1 MGAMRAWLKRT
12 FSASSSDQ
20 APAGAGGEQ
29 RHDFAYGHNS
39 LPYSILL
46 KGMFGQAPNGRVLQG
61 RNDAMRIPAILRGRN
76 LICNIA
82 TLPLESIGPDNRVRP
97 NPLLQQI
104 DPNVANVV
112 TLAQTVEDLFFES
125 VAWWRITG
133 FDPNTGMPSRAVRYA
148 PEQVS
153 LKPPANYHQGW
164 LPSDLPTTG
173 SVWIAGEKVP
183 FDQVIRFDSPNPP
196 FMQMA
201 EDAIERAMSLDAAAK
216 MYADDPAP
224 RSYFTPADNLS
235 DPFEGETNDDG
246 EELSDDEKDAKIA
259 ALLSNWA
266 AMRRKRA
273 TGYVP
278 ASLKLNTV
286 QMPTPAEL
294 QLVALQQRVS
304 LELANAIGLDPE
316 DLGISTTSRTY
327 QNATDRRKDRINDV
341 LSPYMEAITQRLSMP
356 DVTLPGERV
365 RFKLADYLRADPK
378 TRAEVNATYLD
389 KGVVSREWVAA
400 DEGLPPE
407 ALPRTAPEAEQP
419 RPAIQAGEVTA
430 GAPLAEPDGPPTES
444 QIFAAYEA
452 EVTL

>member
-12 FSASSSDQ
+12 FSASSGDQ
-20 APAGAGGEQ
+20 APAGVGGEQ
-29 RHDFAYGHNS
+29 RHDFAYGQHS

-82 TLPLESIGPDNRVRP
+82 TLPLESVGPDNRVRP
-97 NPLLQQI
+97 NPLLAQI

-125 VAWWRITG
+125 VAWWRVTG
-133 FDPNTGMPSRAVRYA
+133 FDPYTGMPSRAVRYA

-153 LKPPANYHQGW
+153 LKPPANYDQGY
-164 LPSDLPTTG
+164 LPSGLETHG
-173 SVWIAGEKVP
+173 AVWIAGERVP
-183 FDQVIRFDSPNPP
+183 YDQVIRFDSPNPP

-201 EDAIERAMSLDAAAK
+201 EDAIERAMALDAAAK

-224 RSYFTPADNLS
+224 RSFFTPADGLS
-235 DPFEGETNDDG
+235 DPFEGED
-246 EELSDDEKDAKIA
+246 LSDEEKDARIA
-259 ALLSNWA
+259 QLLDEWA
-266 AMRRKRA
+266 AARRKRA
-273 TGYVP
+273 TAYVP
-278 ASLKLNTV
+278 AALTLNTV
-286 QMPTPAEL
+286 QMPTPQDL

-341 LSPYMEAITQRLSMP
+341 LAPYMEAITQRLSMP

-407 ALPRTAPEAEQP
+407 ALPRTAPAAEQP
-419 RPAIQAGEVTA
+419 RPAIQAGQATA
-430 GAPLAEPDGPPTES
+430 GAPLAEAAAES